1 MASKK
6 GSGQRNRMNKKK
18 SKEELER
25 IEKADREK
33 RFLMAMFGIFIVIVL
48 IALAFRFSGPENT
61 SDYSNPYTVEGS
73 ELLIPLSD
81 VSTSVKYYS
90 YETKGEDVKFFV
102 VEGSD
107 GQVHTAFDAC
117 EVCWQEE
124 KGYAQNGDKMQCR
137 NCGNQYS
144 TNQIGT
150 ANQGGGCWPGY
161 MQRTVSDG
169 YVRIKLSELDRGRSL
184 FP

>member
-1 MASKK
+1 MD
-6 GSGQRNRMNKKK
+6 KKK
-18 SKEELER
+18 SKEELDR
-25 IEKADREK
+25 INRVEQEKK
-33 RFLMAMFGIFIVIVL
+33 IIMAMVGVFVVIILV
-48 IALAFRFSGPENT
+48 ALVFSFVPGSENN
-61 SDYSNPYTVEGS
+61 SDYSNPYEVVGS

-81 VSTSVKYYS
+81 VSTSAKYYS
-90 YETKGEDVKFFV
+90 YDTGDEDVKFFV

-117 EVCWQEE
+117 DVCWQEE
-124 KGYAQNGDKMQCR
+124 KGYEQTGSKMRCR

-161 MQRTVSDG
+161 MQQTISDG
-169 YVRIKLSELDRGRSL
+169 YLKISLSELNRGERY